1 MDTGDTAFVLMS
13 AALVLLMTP
22 GLALF
27 YGGMV
32 RSQNVLSTFMH
43 SVAAMGVISLQ
54 WVLFGY
60 SLSFAESG
68 SGGFV
73 GGLDFAFLRGVGV
86 EPQADSSVPHLAFM
100 AFQMMFAIITPALIS
115 GAVAERVR
123 FAPYLIFIVLWATLV
138 YDPVCHWVW
147 GPEGWLGGGADFAG
161 GLVVH
166 LSSGAAALVF
176 ALVLGKRNR
185 PRPPHNLTMTVLG
198 AALLWFGWFGFNAGS
213 ALGANGEAA
222 LAFVNTHVAS
232 ATALS
237 AWCAAEWFKHGKPT
251 ALGAAS
257 GLVAGLVAITPAAGY
272 VSPMAAIAIGA
283 AAGVVCFGAVLLKTK
298 LGYDDALDAFGVHG
312 VGGALGAV
320 LTGAF
325 ATVGAAGL
333 VTGEAELFV
342 ENIKGVVV
350 VFAYS
355 GAVSYALLKV
365 LDVTIGLRVTET
377 IETEGLDLTMHGENG
392 YSGLVEG

>member
-1 MDTGDTAFVLMS
+1 
-13 AALVLLMTP
+13 
-22 GLALF
+22 
-27 YGGMV
+27 
-32 RSQNVLSTFMH
+32 
-43 SVAAMGVISLQ
+43 
-54 WVLFGY
+54 
-60 SLSFAESG
+60 
-68 SGGFV
+68 
-73 GGLDFAFLRGVGV
+73 
-86 EPQADSSVPHLAFM
+86 
-100 AFQMMFAIITPALIS
+100 
-115 GAVAERVR
+115 
-123 FAPYLIFIVLWATLV
+123 
-138 YDPVCHWVW
+138 
-147 GPEGWLGGGADFAG
+147 
-161 GLVVH
+161 
-166 LSSGAAALVF
+166 
-176 ALVLGKRNR
+176 
-185 PRPPHNLTMTVLG
+185 
-198 AALLWFGWFGFNAGS
+198 
-213 ALGANGEAA
+213 
-222 LAFVNTHVAS
+222 
-232 ATALS
+232 
-237 AWCAAEWFKHGKPT
+237 
-251 ALGAAS
+251 
-257 GLVAGLVAITPAAGY
+257 
-272 VSPMAAIAIGA
+272 MAAIAIGA